1 MILHFTMHDSPP
13 QVPFVRKLA
22 RFAIVLAVLIAGPGS
37 FILLV
42 RSAPDPSEAIVE
54 VPPVALEVFTLS
66 EVLIPRQSSAF
77 GRVRPLYRIEQSVE
91 VAGPVVWRA
100 DLDNGDS
107 VQDGQA
113 LIRIDSAPFDARLA
127 AAKAAVQSAKA
138 SVSDLDEESNGL
150 RDRRPGLVS
159 QLEASTRESDRLR
172 RVVDSGAVG
181 FSAFDQAEA
190 ARLQAEDAL
199 TQLDLAVRRIE
210 TRRALLEAQ
219 KDSALAAQAEAQD
232 QRDRCEITSA
242 LEGKLDGFDVQLGE
256 RVATGQIIAS
266 VTGQADV
273 ELELTIPA
281 SMFGTVAVGDNVS
294 LQRTGTATRRD
305 VSIDRIAPAADPS
318 GRTFQAWV
326 ECKAD
331 QMLLPG
337 VFVEA
342 TVSAGAPTSAVVAPR
357 SALLG
362 ESLQTVDSQGRLQ
375 TVPVQIAWTFEG
387 PLPETGLSDLEWA
400 VLRVGPPAGTDVIRR
415 AGRRLPDGLRVD
427 ALRVLEGAR

>member
-37 FILLV
+37 FFILV

-77 GRVRPLYRIEQSVE
+77 GRVRPLYRIEQSAE

-107 VQDGQA
+107 VQDGQT

-127 AAKAAVQSAKA
+127 AAKAAVQSAEA
-138 SVSDLDEESNGL
+138 AVSDLDEESSGL
-150 RDRRPGLVS
+150 RDRRPGLAS
-159 QLEASTRESDRLR
+159 QLEVSTRESDRLR
-172 RVVDSGAVG
+172 RAVDSGAAG
-181 FSAFDQAEA
+181 SSAFDQAEA

-210 TRRALLEAQ
+210 TRRAVLQAQ
-219 KDSALAAQAEAQD
+219 KASALAAQAEAQD

-242 LEGKLDGFDVQLGE
+242 LQGQLDGFDVQLGE
-256 RVATGQIIAS
+256 RVAPGQIIAS
-266 VTGQADV
+266 VTGQDDV

-281 SMFGTVAVGDNVS
+281 SMFGTVTVGDNVS
-294 LQRTGTATRRD
+294 LRRTGTATRRD

-326 ECKAD
+326 ESKAD

-362 ESLQTVDSQGRLQ
+362 ESLQTLDAQGRLQ

-387 PLPETGLSDLEWA
+387 PLPETGLSDREWA

-427 ALRVLEGAR
+427 ALRVLEGAK